1 MIKIQDIVDTITM
14 AIQDRCYDCQFSS
27 EYINN
32 GRFTCTSE
40 EGVVIFSANL
50 YSTSTSTY
58 IQLMS
63 EWLSAGNATLNVNGQ
78 IFKTTCNDE
87 RQFGF
92 EGQFCIIN
100 NNNNNLL
107 ITISAGGG
115 GTVLIVIILISVF
128 ITSGYCFYKKKRSP
142 HKR

>member
-1 MIKIQDIVDTITM
+1 M
-14 AIQDRCYDCQFSS
+14 AIQERCYDCQFSS

-32 GRFTCTSE
+32 RRFTCTSE
-40 EGVVIFSANL
+40 EGVVIFSASL

-63 EWLSAGNATLNVNGQ
+63 EWLSAGNATLNVSGL
-78 IFKTTCNDE
+78 IFKMDTTCNNE

-92 EGQFCIIN
+92 EGQFCTN
-100 NNNNNLL
+100 NNDDDDDDDDNNNLL

-115 GTVLIVIILISVF
+115 GTVLIIIILISVF